1 MINFAKQLYPIHRSI
16 TGKGVRKTLNLIKS
30 KLKNLKIRSYNCGEK
45 VFDWKIPAEWNI
57 TDGYIADLNGRKI
70 INFKENNLRVVS
82 YSTSIKKTLSKK
94 ILLNHIYTIPKR
106 IDAIPYV
113 TSYYKKN
120 WGFCLRH
127 SELNLL
133 KDQKYKVNIQSSF
146 NKNGKLNYGEYFIK
160 GKSKKEILIYTY
172 ICHPQLANNEVSG
185 PTVATYLANY
195 FSKRENNF
203 SLRFVFAPETIGA
216 ISYIKNNLRTLKK
229 NIIGGYVLT
238 CLGDERNYSFL
249 ETKDKKSLSNIIA
262 KEVFKESKIKFKNYS
277 FLKRGSD
284 ERQFNSPGVDLP
296 IASIMRTRYGEYP
309 EYHNSDD
316 NFKIVT
322 NRGLKNSF
330 NIIKR
335 IIEKFN
341 SEIIPIATY
350 KCEPFLSKRGLYN
363 SIGTGKVNR
372 LDQKLLD
379 FLMYSDGTN
388 RLHEIKKKINL
399 KQNEMKIFFNLAKKN
414 KLIL

>member
-1 MINFAKQLYPIHRSI
+1 M
-16 TGKGVRKTLNLIKS
+16 
-30 KLKNLKIRSYNCGEK
+30 
-45 VFDWKIPAEWNI
+45 
-57 TDGYIADLNGRKI
+57 
-70 INFKENNLRVVS
+70 
-82 YSTSIKKTLSKK
+82 
-94 ILLNHIYTIPKR
+94 
-106 IDAIPYV
+106 
-113 TSYYKKN
+113 
-120 WGFCLRH
+120 
-127 SELNLL
+127 
-133 KDQKYKVNIQSSF
+133 
-146 NKNGKLNYGEYFIK
+146 
-160 GKSKKEILIYTY
+160 
-172 ICHPQLANNEVSG
+172 
-185 PTVATYLANY
+185 
-195 FSKRENNF
+195 
-203 SLRFVFAPETIGA
+203 
-216 ISYIKNNLRTLKK
+216 RTLKK